1 MKYSIRQ
8 LEVFIAVGR
17 SESVSRAAE
26 QLGMSQS
33 ATSTSLAEFERQFDT
48 RLFDRVGKKLQ
59 LNELGRMLL
68 PHAMELIDRAVDIE
82 ALLQGRNGFGP
93 LRIGASLTIGNYL
106 AIQLMGEFRVLYP
119 VSNIL
124 LEVHNTARIVK
135 KVVEFSLDF
144 GLIEGNCSHAELV
157 VVPWVDDELVIF
169 AAPDHPLVR
178 QEIVSLDE
186 LVRTPWIVREAGSGT
201 RQTFEYAMR
210 HVLSKLNIL
219 MELEHTEAIKRAV
232 EAGMGISC
240 ISRLALREA
249 FRRGSLAE
257 VKTEGL
263 DLRRQFH
270 FIWHRHKFHTLG
282 IQAFIELC
290 QTVTH
295 GAVKSDDIL
304 LNLDDRQKMK
314 KYITRN

>member
-17 SESVSRAAE
+17 SESVSRAAQ

-33 ATSTSLAEFERQFDT
+33 ATSTSLAEFERQFNT
-48 RLFDRVGKKLQ
+48 RLFDRAGKKLQ

-68 PHAMELIDRAVDIE
+68 PRAMELIDRALDIE
-82 ALLQGRNGFGP
+82 SLLKGGHGFGP

-106 AIQLMGEFRVLYP
+106 VTQLVGEFRAQH
-119 VSNIL
+119 SNSEVY
-124 LEVHNTARIVK
+124 LEVHNTTRIVNS
-135 KVVEFSLDF
+135 VADFSLDF
-144 GLIEGNCSHAELV
+144 GLIEGNCTHSELV
-157 VVPWVDDELVIF
+157 VVPWVDDELVVF
-169 AAPDHPLVR
+169 AAPDHPLVH
-178 QEIVSLDE
+178 QDEVCLDD
-186 LVRTPWIVREAGSGT
+186 LMRMSWIVREAGSGT

-210 HVLSKLNIL
+210 HVLSRLNIL

-232 EAGMGISC
+232 EAGMGIGC

-257 VKTEGL
+257 VKISGL

-270 FIWHRHKFHTLG
+270 FIWHRHKFHTPGMQTFL
-282 IQAFIELC
+282 ELC
-290 QTVTH
+290 RVVTQ

-304 LNLDDRQKMK
+304 LNLANRQKNK
-314 KYITRN
+314 ILVEKN